1 MSHTPLLPLVL
12 LSAASSCWAT
22 AVGVWQ
28 TRGIRHDYNYLLM
41 AQFALSQ
48 QKNIRFYNSVL
59 ELKNVQTMEYLGK
72 HYSIEF
78 TIAPT
83 YCNARIKYNSDV
95 CKPIINRPIGLC
107 NAVVHDKP
115 WENWRNVT
123 YFACIPPEDKA
134 KVFEG
139 LLENLSPA

>member
-1 MSHTPLLPLVL
+1 MVLLKTMVRTLGSRQCVQVGKTKHTAAMSHTPLLPLVL

-59 ELKNVQTMEYLGK
+59 ELKNVQTM
-72 HYSIEF
+72 
-78 TIAPT
+78 
-83 YCNARIKYNSDV
+83 
-95 CKPIINRPIGLC
+95 PIGLC